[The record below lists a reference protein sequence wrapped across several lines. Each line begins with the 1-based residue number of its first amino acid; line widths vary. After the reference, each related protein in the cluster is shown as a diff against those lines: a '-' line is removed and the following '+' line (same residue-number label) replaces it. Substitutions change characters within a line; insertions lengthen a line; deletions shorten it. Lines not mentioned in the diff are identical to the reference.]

1 MSDQTKNYEVV
12 NEDEG
17 IADGRMVLCAA
28 NSYDKKY
35 YFNQKFANLP
45 RSIQDDIHVISVL
58 FTEDCGGIFM
68 IAFDPDGEVVLV
80 NRCEEE
86 DITYDEVSAGLMIG
100 QIRRNR
106 AELLDCLT
114 AYYRI
119 LILKEDAASVLDDL
133 SIDTGFE
140 L

>member
-1 MSDQTKNYEVV
+1 MEEQFTAENGNV
-12 NEDEG
+12 
-17 IADGRMVLCAA
+17 VLCGA
-28 NSYDKKY
+28 NSYEEKY
-35 YFNQKFANLP
+35 YFNPVFSNLP
-45 RSIQDDIHVISVL
+45 EEVRNELQIMTVL

-68 IAFDPDGEVVLV
+68 IAFDPDGEVCLI

-100 QIRRNR
+100 QIRKNR

-119 LILKEDAASVLDDL
+119 LINKEEPTSVLDDL
-133 SIDTGFE
+133 SIDTGFK